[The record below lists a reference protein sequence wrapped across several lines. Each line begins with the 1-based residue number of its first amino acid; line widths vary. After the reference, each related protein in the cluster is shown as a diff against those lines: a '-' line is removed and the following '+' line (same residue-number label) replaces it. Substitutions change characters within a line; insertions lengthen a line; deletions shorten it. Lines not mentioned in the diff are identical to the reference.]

1 MDLAKHWRQRA
12 SRYRLEGQ
20 RHRTSG
26 EVRFPPAQTLGESTE
41 LWEPYALSGV
51 GTVFSF
57 TVVRQPPAGYEQQS
71 PYIVALVKLAEGP
84 LITAQLSDCDADHI
98 TIDMQVEVI
107 TRRLRDLG
115 PDGLIIY
122 AYKFR
127 PLLSQAHA

>member
-12 SRYRLEGQ
+12 ARYRLEGL
-20 RHRTSG
+20 RHRTNG
-26 EVRFPPAQTLGESTE
+26 EVRFPPEPRLGAATE
-41 LWEPYALSGV
+41 LWEPYSLSGF

-57 TVVRQPPAGYEQQS
+57 TVVRQPPAGYEQQA
-71 PYIVALVKLAEGP
+71 PYILALVKLAEGP
-84 LITAQLSDCDADHI
+84 LITAQLADCDVE
-98 TIDMQVEVI
+98 QVAIGMRVEMI

-127 PLLSQAHA
+127 PLLSQANV

>member
-20 RHRTSG
+20 QHRTSG
-26 EVRFPPAQTLGESTE
+26 EVRFPPEPTLGGTTE
-41 LWEPYALSGV
+41 LWQPYALSGV

-71 PYIVALVKLAEGP
+71 TYILALVKLAEGP
-84 LITAQLSDCDADHI
+84 LITAQLSDCDADHV

-127 PLLSQAHA
+127 PLLSQANA

>member
-12 SRYRLEGQ
+12 ARYRLEGS
-20 RHRTSG
+20 RHRTTG
-26 EVRFPPAQTLGESTE
+26 EVHFPPEPMVGAAAEA
-41 LWEPYALSGV
+41 WEPYLLSGL

-57 TVVRQPPAGYEQQS
+57 TVVRQPSTGYEAQA
-71 PYIVALVKLAEGP
+71 PYILALVKLAEGP
-84 LITAQLSDCDADHI
+84 LITAQLCDCDKEQV
-98 TIDMQVEVI
+98 TIDMPVEMV

-127 PLLSQAHA
+127 PLLASTNK